1 MPHRCA
7 WETAHTD
14 HIERRPRG
22 RIPIVGAATGARRPT
37 GVTHCIVLISHR
49 GLGRS
54 KCNHTAFLLLL
65 LAGNPRGQ
73 RPACARSTRRAAEK
87 RRQGER
93 GERKRAE
100 TQKAQGRPCSA
111 CTRTRLI
118 GRRQAEILISF
129 AACSQCRLLQEV
141 FCQSLYKR
149 LLIGD
154 ARAQLVE
161 LWRVLHDAVC
171 DLVEGTKGSSHVMG
185 MGMVMFMVVL
195 MVQLCHGQLC

>member
-1 MPHRCA
+1 MPA
-7 WETAHTD
+7 ILEVSDPPA
-14 HIERRPRG
+14 
-22 RIPIVGAATGARRPT
+22 
-37 GVTHCIVLISHR
+37 
-49 GLGRS
+49 
-54 KCNHTAFLLLL
+54 
-65 LAGNPRGQ
+65 RGQ
-73 RPACARSTRRAAEK
+73 RDVRQK
-87 RRQGER
+87 RDVKER
-93 GERKRAE
+93 DRKRAE